1 MSDKQLLKFELEDG
15 TPFFFEVEATKKKG
29 AVRSGKTTDD
39 LIEDAKESFDDL
51 LGVVEPVTRKLV
63 NRLRSGLTK
72 DASEVEVKFG
82 LKLTAETGV
91 VFAAAGGEVNFEIT
105 LKWKND

>member
-1 MSDKQLLKFELEDG
+1 MSDKQLLKFRLEDG
-15 TPFFFEVEATKKKG
+15 TPFFFEVEPTRKT

-63 NRLRSGLTK
+63 NRLRTGLTK
-72 DASEVEVKFG
+72 DATEVEVKFG

>member
-15 TPFFFEVEATKKKG
+15 TPFFFEVEPRKTTG
-29 AVRSGKTTDD
+29 AVRSGKTTDN
-39 LIEDAKESFDDL
+39 LIENAKESFDDL

-63 NRLRSGLTK
+63 NQLRTLMK
-72 DASEVEVKFG
+72 DTNEVEVKFG

>member
-1 MSDKQLLKFELEDG
+1 MTDKKLLRFTLEDG
-15 TPFFFEVEATKKKG
+15 TPFFFEVESAKKSG
-29 AVRSGKTTDD
+29 AVRSGKTTDE

-51 LGVVEPVTRKLV
+51 LTVVGPVTRKLV
-63 NRLRSGLTK
+63 DRLRTGLTK

-82 LKLTAETGV
+82 LKVTAGTDL
-91 VFAAAGGEVNFEIT
+91 VFATAGGEVNFEIT

>member
-1 MSDKQLLKFELEDG
+1 MSEKQLLKFKLEDG
-15 TPFFFEVEATKKKG
+15 TPFFFEVEPTKKAG
-29 AVRSGKTTDD
+29 AVRSSKTTDA
-39 LIEDAKESFDDL
+39 LIEDAKESFDNL

-63 NRLRSGLTK
+63 NRLRTGMTK

-82 LKLTAETGV
+82 LKLTAEAGV